1 MTANMA
7 PAAIAM
13 YQQEICPIQIY
24 LHQKNLSGSFALS
37 EQLSCEAGWS
47 MDAVGTVVRIPAFR
61 AQPLVA
67 SSRNAIVSTLF
78 CPQRQAQ
85 DAKLARGIYI
95 YVQNAHH
102 GVQWQLRLIQD
113 ILIQHE
119 PSWILYV
126 LFYWALMRIDCT
138 RQQCHQPRYAYWVR
152 P

>member
-1 MTANMA
+1 
-7 PAAIAM
+7 
-13 YQQEICPIQIY
+13 
-24 LHQKNLSGSFALS
+24 
-37 EQLSCEAGWS
+37 

-102 GVQWQLRLIQD
+102 GVQ
-113 ILIQHE
+113 
-119 PSWILYV
+119 
-126 LFYWALMRIDCT
+126 
-138 RQQCHQPRYAYWVR
+138 
-152 P
+152 